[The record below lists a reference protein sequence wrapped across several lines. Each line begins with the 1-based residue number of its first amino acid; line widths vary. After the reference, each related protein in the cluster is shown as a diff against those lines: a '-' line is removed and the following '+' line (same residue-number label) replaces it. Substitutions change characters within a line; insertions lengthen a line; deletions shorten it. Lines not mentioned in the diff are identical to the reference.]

1 MLISWFD
8 SCLLFVP
15 RARNSFA
22 LLFQTI
28 HPFCRRHR
36 LTCMRIF
43 FNLHTCWYFIF
54 SFCSLVCA
62 KEKLEINDKVNSV
75 YHSIVRIEVVSERG
89 SNGRMLKSGST
100 GSGVIIDQSGLVVTN
115 HHVAGKA
122 TRLSC
127 RLHNGE
133 EISADLLGADA
144 LTDLAVLRLRLSERL
159 QGSPPISY
167 SEFGN
172 SDAVK
177 VGDICFAMG
186 SPAGLSQS
194 VTRGIISNLA
204 LISRQ
209 SGSFRLDGENVGELV
224 RWLGHDAVIFPGN
237 SGGPLVD
244 ENGLIIGI
252 NEVAIA
258 SLGGAIPSNLVQ
270 DIAKELATKGHIER
284 SWYGF
289 ECQPLLNE
297 NEKGILISG
306 IIEGSPAMQ
315 AGLMPGDLI
324 THFAGEPVD
333 ARIAEDIPPFNQ
345 LTSSI
350 PAGRKIKIKGIRD
363 AKEIIWELT
372 TKEREPAFHPEKEV
386 RSWGLTLRDFTMMSS
401 LESRRDNLQGAQVH
415 TVAPGGPSYSA
426 KPSLLPG
433 DVIVEANRLPI
444 SSVKDLLM
452 ASKELTDGKKEPTPV
467 LVRFERD
474 LASYLTVIKIGPDPE
489 ENRPMEAWKPWLGV
503 RTQVLTRDLAEAL
516 GLESNVRGI
525 RISQVFP
532 DTPAARA
539 GISAGDLLFRVDGQI
554 IQANKPEDYEVFG
567 NMIKQYKTD
576 STISLSGKRADKE
589 EQWTVTLDK
598 RPTPSQELPEY
609 EDESL
614 ELTVRELSFSDRIFQ
629 RLNDDQDALFVE
641 NVEPAGW
648 SSLAGLRQGDLL
660 LTVNGNAVGTVD
672 DFVQEINACSKE
684 NSPHVIFFIK
694 RGIHTLFIKVEPNW
708 DPS

>member
-1 MLISWFD
+1 
-8 SCLLFVP
+8 
-15 RARNSFA
+15 
-22 LLFQTI
+22 
-28 HPFCRRHR
+28 
-36 LTCMRIF
+36 MRTF
-43 FNLHTCWYFIF
+43 FNLHTGLHFLF
-54 SFCSLVCA
+54 SISSLVCA

-75 YHSIVRIEVVSERG
+75 YHTIVRIEVVSEKG

-133 EISADLLGADA
+133 EIGADLLGADA
-144 LTDLAVLRLRLSERL
+144 LTDLAVLRLRLSERPP
-159 QGSPPISY
+159 GSTPISFA
-167 SEFGN
+167 EFGN
-172 SDAVK
+172 SDEVK

-209 SGSFRLDGENVGELV
+209 RGSFRLDGENVGELV

-237 SGGPLVD
+237 SGGPLV
-244 ENGLIIGI
+244 NKKGLIIGI

-270 DIAKELATKGHIER
+270 QVAEELAENGHIER
-284 SWYGF
+284 SWCGF
-289 ECQPLLNE
+289 ECQPVLNE
-297 NEKGILISG
+297 HDKGILISG
-306 IIEGSPAMQ
+306 IIEGSLAME
-315 AGLMPGDLI
+315 AGLKPGDLI
-324 THFAGEPVD
+324 THFSGVPVD
-333 ARIAEDIPPFNQ
+333 ARIPEDIPPFNQ

-350 PAGRKIKIKGIRD
+350 PAGRKIMIQGTREGKD
-363 AKEIIWELT
+363 IIWELT

-386 RSWGLTLRDFTMMSS
+386 RNWGMTLRDFTMMSS
-401 LESRRDNLQGAQVH
+401 LESRRENLRGAQVH

-426 KPSLLPG
+426 KPNLLPG
-433 DVIVEANRLPI
+433 DVIVEANGFVI
-444 SSVKDLLM
+444 ASVKDLVI
-452 ASKELTDGKKEPTPV
+452 ASKKLTAGKKEPIPV

-503 RTQVLTRDLAEAL
+503 RTQVLTRDLAKAL
-516 GLESNVRGI
+516 GLESNARGI

-532 DTPAARA
+532 DTPAHRA
-539 GISAGDLLFRVDGQI
+539 GVLAGDLLFRVDGQI

-576 STISLSGKRADKE
+576 ATISLTGKRADQDE
-589 EQWTVTLDK
+589 HWTVTLDK
-598 RPTPSQELPEY
+598 RPTPSQELPEH
-609 EDESL
+609 EDEFL
-614 ELTVRELSFSDRIFQ
+614 ELTVREMSFSDRIFE
-629 RLNDDQDALFVE
+629 RLNENQNALFIE

-660 LTVNGNAVGTVD
+660 LTVNGNPVGTVD
-672 DFVQEINACSKE
+672 DFGREINASSKE
-684 NSPHVIFFIK
+684 NAPHVIFFIK
-694 RGIHTLFIKVEPNW
+694 RGIHTLFIKIEPNW